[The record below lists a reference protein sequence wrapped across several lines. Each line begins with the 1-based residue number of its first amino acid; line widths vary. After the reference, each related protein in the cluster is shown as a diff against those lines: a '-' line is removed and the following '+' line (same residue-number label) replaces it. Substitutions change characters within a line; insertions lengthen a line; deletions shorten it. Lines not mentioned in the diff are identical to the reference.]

1 MQSQAQAQ
9 TQLQTNND
17 YVINA
22 LRKMDS
28 TSRAELLSSIDKEEQ
43 TAKEELIK
51 NPNLVVEKQLSK
63 VLDELQEMR
72 YEIQHNKLQQ
82 AQQSHQLQQLQQKCL
97 SGNTLKS
104 TQCDTINKNMC
115 NNMSGSMSGSM
126 SSNMSGSMP
135 SNGLKKKCPFNVID
149 TLFNVNTD
157 ATNDTNDDDELTFS
171 AMFSFDWIPILIFF
185 IIVFLSLL
193 SPCKMPP
200 LLF

>member
-104 TQCDTINKNMC
+104 TSCDTINKNMC
-115 NNMSGSMSGSM
+115 NNMSGSMS
-126 SSNMSGSMP
+126 SNMSGSMS
-135 SNGLKKKCPFNVID
+135 SNGQKKKCPFNVID

-157 ATNDTNDDDELTFS
+157 DTNDDDELTFS

-193 SPCKMPP
+193 PPCKMPP
-200 LLF
+200 FLF

>member
-104 TQCDTINKNMC
+104 TSCDTINKNMC

-126 SSNMSGSMP
+126 SSNMSG
-135 SNGLKKKCPFNVID
+135 NGQKKKCPFNVID
-149 TLFNVNTD
+149 TLFNINTD
-157 ATNDTNDDDELTFS
+157 DTNDDDELSFS
-171 AMFSFDWIPILIFF
+171 AMFSFDWLPILIFF

>member
-9 TQLQTNND
+9 MQLQTNND

-115 NNMSGSMSGSM
+115 NNMSGSMS
-126 SSNMSGSMP
+126 SNMSGSMP
-135 SNGLKKKCPFNVID
+135 SNGQKKKCPFNVID

-157 ATNDTNDDDELTFS
+157 DTNDDDELSFS
-171 AMFSFDWIPILIFF
+171 AMFSFDWLPILIFF

>member
-9 TQLQTNND
+9 MQLQTNND

-115 NNMSGSMSGSM
+115 NNMSGSMS
-126 SSNMSGSMP
+126 SNMSGSMP
-135 SNGLKKKCPFNVID
+135 SNGQKKKCPFNVID

-157 ATNDTNDDDELTFS
+157 DSNDDDELAFS
-171 AMFSFDWIPILIFF
+171 AMFSFDWLPILIFF

>member
-9 TQLQTNND
+9 AQMQLQTNND

-28 TSRAELLSSIDKEEQ
+28 ESRAELLSSIDKEEQ

-115 NNMSGSMSGSM
+115 NNMSGSMS
-126 SSNMSGSMP
+126 SNMSGSMP
-135 SNGLKKKCPFNVID
+135 SNGQKKKCPFNVID

-157 ATNDTNDDDELTFS
+157 DTNDDDELSFS
-171 AMFSFDWIPILIFF
+171 AMFSFDWLPILIFF

-193 SPCKMPP
+193 PPCKMPS

>member
-115 NNMSGSMSGSM
+115 NNMSGSMS
-126 SSNMSGSMP
+126 SNMSGSMP
-135 SNGLKKKCPFNVID
+135 SNGQKKKCPFNVID

-157 ATNDTNDDDELTFS
+157 DTNDDDELSFS
-171 AMFSFDWIPILIFF
+171 AMFSFDWLPILIFF

>member
-9 TQLQTNND
+9 MQLQTNND

-82 AQQSHQLQQLQQKCL
+82 AQQSHQLQHLHQKCL

-115 NNMSGSMSGSM
+115 NNMSGSMS
-126 SSNMSGSMP
+126 SNMSGSMP
-135 SNGLKKKCPFNVID
+135 SNGQKKKCPFNVID

-157 ATNDTNDDDELTFS
+157 DTNDDDELSFS
-171 AMFSFDWIPILIFF
+171 AMFSFDWLPILIFF

>member
-126 SSNMSGSMP
+126 SSNMSG
-135 SNGLKKKCPFNVID
+135 NGQKKKCPFNVID
-149 TLFNVNTD
+149 TLFNINTD
-157 ATNDTNDDDELTFS
+157 DTNDDDELTFS
-171 AMFSFDWIPILIFF
+171 AMFSFDWLPILIFF

>member
-72 YEIQHNKLQQ
+72 L
-82 AQQSHQLQQLQQKCL
+82 CL
-97 SGNTLKS
+97 NT
-104 TQCDTINKNMC
+104 I
-115 NNMSGSMSGSM
+115 
-126 SSNMSGSMP
+126 
-135 SNGLKKKCPFNVID
+135 
-149 TLFNVNTD
+149 
-157 ATNDTNDDDELTFS
+157 
-171 AMFSFDWIPILIFF
+171 
-185 IIVFLSLL
+185 
-193 SPCKMPP
+193 
-200 LLF
+200 

>member
-51 NPNLVVEKQLSK
+51 NPNIVVEKQLSK

-115 NNMSGSMSGSM
+115 NNMSGSM
-126 SSNMSGSMP
+126 P
-135 SNGLKKKCPFNVID
+135 SNGQKKKCPFNVID

-157 ATNDTNDDDELTFS
+157 DTNDDDELAFS
-171 AMFSFDWIPILIFF
+171 AMFSFDWLPILIFF

-193 SPCKMPP
+193 PPCKMPS